1 MQSIPCPR
9 ETRRLKLREHT
20 QDLPAPS
27 GAPALPLG
35 TLLCFLY
42 PTSAWS
48 WIRTGLPVSL
58 QQEAGYS
65 GQQLSPRTFLLQDF
79 WAPGSVWCL
88 ILWFELSSS
97 ILTPA
102 SPLPGFPMECGRAM
116 GSEGAGLIHILL
128 LLHSN
133 HVTLDWLLRFSQPLW
148 FCLSTGNSFSS
159 FTDTTEVQRGGGS
172 SRDGFHQQGGSK
184 IFP

>member
-1 MQSIPCPR
+1 MQSIPCTR

-20 QDLPAPS
+20 QDLSAPF
-27 GAPALPLG
+27 GAPALPPG
-35 TLLCFLY
+35 TLCFLY

-65 GQQLSPRTFLLQDF
+65 GQRLSPRTFLLQDR

-97 ILTPA
+97 IPTPA
-102 SPLPGFPMECGRAM
+102 SALQA
-116 GSEGAGLIHILL
+116 SLWSVAGQWGQKGLASFIFCFHFT
-128 LLHSN
+128 
-133 HVTLDWLLRFSQPLW
+133 VT
-148 FCLSTGNSFSS
+148 
-159 FTDTTEVQRGGGS
+159 V
-172 SRDGFHQQGGSK
+172 
-184 IFP
+184 